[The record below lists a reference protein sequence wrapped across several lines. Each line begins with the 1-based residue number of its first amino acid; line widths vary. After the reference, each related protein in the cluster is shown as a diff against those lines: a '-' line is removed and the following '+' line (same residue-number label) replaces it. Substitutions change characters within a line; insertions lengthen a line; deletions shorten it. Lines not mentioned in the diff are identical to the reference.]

1 MGLLPTFPLLV
12 AEPFEVDD
20 LIEATSDTVGLGSLA
35 LGGSSF
41 ATLVVFVGAGIRSSS
56 EVAFFEDDPISF
68 FGAPCSVTQR
78 ICRQLL
84 APSFPQRQDEQVH
97 LQHSYFLVLI

>member
-12 AEPFEVDD
+12 AESFEVDD
-20 LIEATSDTVGLGSLA
+20 LIEATSDTVGLGSLE

-41 ATLVVFVGAGIRSSS
+41 ATLAVFVGAGIRSSS

-68 FGAPCSVTQR
+68 FGVPCSVTQR
-78 ICRQLL
+78 ICRKLL